1 MPPSLSRRAVLTG
14 LPAAALLSSMP
25 GVHIAASVPPSPY
38 SAPFAPLAEALPVA
52 IAKYEA
58 HVESFEATME
68 YLIALHDNTD
78 DLEVYKRDPVVQAY
92 FAQAAETKSIVHAIA
107 KTKAETLGDCD
118 LQMRCVAL
126 AKRIGGFGWVER
138 QPGTMAAN
146 HARIRAA
153 AYPGA
158 A

>member
-14 LPAAALLSSMP
+14 LPAAAFLSSMP

-52 IAKYEA
+52 VAKYEA

-78 DLEVYKRDPVVQAY
+78 DLEVYKRDPIVQAF
-92 FAQAAETKSIVHAIA
+92 FAHSWETKSLVRTIA
-107 KTKAETLGDCD
+107 KTKAETVADCD
-118 LQMRCVAL
+118 LQMRCVEL
-126 AKRIGGFGWVER
+126 AQRITGFRWIEK
-138 QPGTMAAN
+138 QPGAMAAN